1 MISPIWEEYNAE
13 VGYVGSVGE
22 VREGVERGEQLGGDE
37 DKSEKVDLRKGK
49 RSLNNIDQVHNE
61 NVKRKRFRDA

>member
-13 VGYVGSVGE
+13 VGYLGSVGE
-22 VREGVERGEQLGGDE
+22 VRESVEGGEQVGGDE
-37 DKSEKVDLRKGK
+37 DKSKKVDLGKGK
-49 RSLNNIDQVHNE
+49 RSLDNIDEVHNE